1 MRRIGSMTW
10 HRHMF
15 RGSRTLRGGR
25 KYGRRSCMAWS
36 ARGVPPGWAIMARGH
51 RGRDGPF
58 PLLPRYPVH
67 GRRGL
72 CLGQDDAHGGFSA
85 IRQCLAA
92 RLAERAGRSEYV
104 IIGRSPGGASL
115 RARISPCRR
124 ASAGGC
130 SIRPRCPAAAS
141 LPACFARAGIVPGA
155 TFCRSSGFSACLPAI
170 AASCQLRTCAWRRR
184 EALIGVSIAG
194 WFAGLTLAHA
204 TPGAPGVPAT
214 AIIGERL
221 FLLGLAFAPGD
232 AGGGVVTWAETCA
245 EWLDEESPVR
255 QSHLS
260 PLSSLAVA
268 RISPK
273 IAAEEEIGRNSPRA
287 EEMGRRKGRATA
299 KDAMHAAGMR
309 RDEGD
314 MQTGRAEKR
323 TL

>member
-92 RLAERAGRSEYV
+92 RLAERVGRSEYV

-130 SIRPRCPAAAS
+130 SIRPRRPAAAS
-141 LPACFARAGIVPGA
+141 LPACFAPCGHRPWRNVLPIIRFLRMFTGDCGQ
-155 TFCRSSGFSACLPAI
+155 LPAPH
-170 AASCQLRTCAWRRR
+170 LRM
-184 EALIGVSIAG
+184 
-194 WFAGLTLAHA
+194 A
-204 TPGAPGVPAT
+204 TPGSVNWCQHCWLVCWPHTRAC
-214 AIIGERL
+214 
-221 FLLGLAFAPGD
+221 D
-232 AGGGVVTWAETCA
+232 A
-245 EWLDEESPVR
+245 
-255 QSHLS
+255 
-260 PLSSLAVA
+260 
-268 RISPK
+268 
-273 IAAEEEIGRNSPRA
+273 
-287 EEMGRRKGRATA
+287 
-299 KDAMHAAGMR
+299 R
-309 RDEGD
+309 RDWCSGD
-314 MQTGRAEKR
+314 GHHRRAAFPAGIGVCAGR
-323 TL
+323 